1 MCSCSYHCHKN
12 NIEGST
18 FIPTYSETVTIQ
30 TYKIIYTWWVYW
42 TWSRR
47 RVSALLDCA
56 VPVAGNGRKGA
67 VPRIHCGP
75 VVFLAGCWGVNR
87 GATGGEEKYKP
98 IMDTPEE
105 RFSHSIAWSLDT
117 EVDRPPLPYFQ
128 WFSDLLFPSFPFNYC
143 KYFPEA

>member
-1 MCSCSYHCHKN
+1 MVGVLDLVPSACFSAVGLRCPGCREWP
-12 NIEGST
+12 EGCRAAY
-18 FIPTYSETVTIQ
+18 PL
-30 TYKIIYTWWVYW
+30 
-42 TWSRR
+42 RPGR
-47 RVSALLDCA
+47 LPCRVL
-56 VPVAGNGRKGA
+56 
-67 VPRIHCGP
+67 
-75 VVFLAGCWGVNR
+75 GCEP